1 MKDLSNIQ
9 KQFLTLCKECKFL
22 KELINDKFFKRSSK
36 LSFDKYNPKLA
47 GVVIAINNHTFILSN
62 QNKSKLKSLG
72 IKIFR
77 AK

>member
-1 MKDLSNIQ
+1 MI
-9 KQFLTLCKECKFL
+9 
-22 KELINDKFFKRSSK
+22 IFFKRSSK
-36 LSFDKYNPKLA
+36 LSFDKYSPKLA
-47 GVVIAINNHTFILSN
+47 GVVITINNHTFILSN